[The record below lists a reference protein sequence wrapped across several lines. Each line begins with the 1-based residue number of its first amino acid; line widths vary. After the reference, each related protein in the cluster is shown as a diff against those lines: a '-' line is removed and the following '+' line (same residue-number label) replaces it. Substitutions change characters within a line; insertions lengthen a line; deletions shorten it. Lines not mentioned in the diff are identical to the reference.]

1 MGNID
6 NKINQAVITL
16 GGTGSR
22 LNEITMG
29 VPKPLFKID
38 GLHTLERS
46 IKVLYEQGIT
56 KFIWITNYQHEFFL
70 KEAKQQQ
77 TYFYTYNFWRPMDAT
92 SGTGTNIAGKTKNQI
107 SS

>member
-6 NKINQAVITL
+6 NQINQAVITL

-56 KFIWITNYQHEFFL
+56 KLFGLQIISMNFF
-70 KEAKQQQ
+70 E
-77 TYFYTYNFWRPMDAT
+77 R
-92 SGTGTNIAGKTKNQI
+92 SKTTFKLLSN
-107 SS
+107 